1 MAGQKARS
9 AVFAPEVPAIHVL
22 KQPKTWMRGSS
33 PRMTRS
39 VLHGLSPVMAGLLR
53 ARILRIGHFMMP
65 PGMGDRFR
73 ARATAPDF

>member
-1 MAGQKARS
+1 MAG
-9 AVFAPEVPAIHVL
+9 FMPAIHVL
-22 KQPKTWMRGSS
+22 KQPKAWMRGSS

-53 ARILRIGHFMMP
+53 ACWFCVRHLKLS